1 MSKPKIKTKTEQE
14 PVILA
19 SKGDQEIFFDAILN
33 PLKPGSRL
41 VKAAK
46 RYQQLYNHNR

>member
-1 MSKPKIKTKTEQE
+1 MQKPKIKTEQE
-14 PVILA
+14 SVILA
-19 SKGDQEIFFDAILN
+19 SKKDQKIFFTAILN

-46 RYQQLYNHNR
+46 RYQQLYNHNK